1 MPFKPSLVVILKI
14 ANTVSIYLG
23 SRVFVMLIRDDNSK
37 CSCFASQLK
46 GIDCVVS
53 SSCLSVASKL
63 LAKRTAGI
71 VFALLP
77 FRNYYSNH
85 LSLTVLKSSIA
96 AITKAQKLLIG
107 KRTRPSEALAI
118 LMPQIKKDAG
128 NWKLYHYIG
137 LAHLLLLAYDKSKN
151 MLLKA
156 LDKGG
161 NSAET
166 NYLLAKVC
174 NALKEFDQA
183 LSYGQQAVTLK
194 PDYAEAFIEIGLAHQ
209 GKTDLEQAL
218 KSFQMANQLAPKND
232 MVAYYIAEIYSKV
245 GNHQEAEK
253 LFGIAIQMN
262 ETNVVAKLGLGK
274 ALARQQKF
282 DQAEK
287 VLLEVGGTDN
297 AHIGSRI
304 DLAEFYKEAG
314 RYQES
319 FDVYEKALAAHPN
332 ESGLIINYANLLT
345 ETGQSHEA
353 EIHLKKVLETGTR
366 HTEAITNYLM
376 IMHYN
381 PQNSAE
387 YIFEEHKRLVSV
399 YNPAEPVT
407 RKEASD
413 KNPERKLRVGFIS
426 GGLRAHPV
434 GWMITAAL
442 EYLPKDKTEVYC
454 YYNHNIVDEVTKRI
468 HAASGKWVNVQGFTD
483 EIVADMIRQDDID
496 ILVELSGHSGENRL
510 KTICY
515 EPAPVIVKWVGGLF
529 NTSAL
534 EVMDYLITDWHETPE
549 GSEGFYTEKLVRM
562 PDDYVCYMPP
572 PYAPGVAALPAQENG
587 YITFGCFNNP
597 SKINTELISRWS
609 VLLKRVDGSVL
620 LLKSKSYS
628 NRQFKDRILG
638 YFAEFGISADR
649 IRFEE
654 GSHHAELLGTYSKV
668 DIALDPWPYSGGLT
682 TCEALW
688 MGVPVVTLPG
698 PTFAGR
704 HSVTH
709 LVNAGLP
716 GMVAGNWDEYVDIA
730 AGLASDLDALAAL
743 RAGLRDQVAASP
755 LCDGERFGAAFG
767 QALRAMWHAYVEGR
781 LKQDHIA
788 VDLGNTNDLRTGKS
802 IEIGQK
808 EAFATGHDVGGLKT
822 DAVAED
828 EVVSLD
834 SKKGEN
840 TLASLE
846 RQATAKLNGDVDVA
860 NRAETQN
867 GSASEVEYLSE
878 ASSERTDDSENL
890 SAANG
895 IADSDDTNRPELE
908 GTTEEHTEAKSVS
921 LPVNVSDSTDNSGS
935 GSTDEEI
942 EKVARVPWER
952 GNHENLLVHG
962 KYGVKYSVPG
972 SLEVMTTYVLLEQG
986 QWFDGEIGFVNEY
999 LQSGMQ
1005 VVDVGAGFGAYALG
1019 AALKVGP
1026 TGKVYAFEPVDNM
1039 RKNLDISK
1047 VENGLSNLE
1056 VSGRAL
1062 GAVSGKMGMSKN
1074 ATPELTVL
1082 ESDGGE
1088 VQEVTLDNWWDF
1100 EGNPQLDVIKIDVNG
1115 HEADVLKGA
1124 DRLLSTTSPIVVI
1137 AASGFG
1143 PAQESMVNYLTSMGY
1158 TFFDYIAGVGVLSP
1172 VEDWSQRDAYAQNVV
1187 AVKAERVAE
1196 LKELGWIHN
1205 ENIEVG
1211 EPEIGYWKKTLKAM
1225 PWTDSL
1231 YAEWEKN
1238 SLLPEH
1244 NNYYRAID
1252 YICTSRFS
1260 TISKSEKVHHLV
1272 SACNILLELYNGG
1285 SKKPE
1290 LLMNLASVF
1299 SDVGKRYY
1307 TVLFLKELMDNKNL
1321 GRSDFGREL
1330 PFFPSLRQQENLSI
1344 YTTFEKWFLVRAVE
1358 GLLSMK
1364 YISGWYFSNYEKQ
1377 LRSQIIETTE
1387 DSVFSKSV
1395 DLSVLHDE
1403 KPLIVHVYFNNMHT
1417 HSYLKLLSYAVT
1429 RGEHHHVAFIE
1440 KTPSIPGYSINLD
1453 DYSFA
1458 KFFNKGTELETI
1470 VQEIRSCN
1478 PQVIIFGGLFFDWQ
1492 SKMINKLCDFPL
1504 FWAIWGG
1511 DLYNP
1516 IKSGLS
1522 LQPIVDKLTGIITPA
1537 DGDFEL
1543 FKQHYGNKYRVKSQG
1558 ALLLGDITSIP
1569 FRNSKKNRIIIG
1581 NSGDVSNHHMMIIE
1595 MLTKKK
1601 DIKDY
1606 QLYIPFAYNGSA
1618 EYLDRIIS
1626 YLKKKNLYDNT
1637 VFQFNKID
1645 SNLYAQLI
1653 SESKFC
1659 LFAHQ
1664 RQQALQTT
1672 YTALYFGC
1680 LPYIR
1685 KEIEVG
1691 GVKQINPSWQLLHSI
1706 GIDLPS
1712 IESFD
1717 EVTHLSDIQ
1726 LPSRKDVEQVRK
1738 LLQSKVNPEVA
1749 IEGLLNTHRQLIQN
1763 SEILQKN

>member
-1 MPFKPSLVVILKI
+1 
-14 ANTVSIYLG
+14 
-23 SRVFVMLIRDDNSK
+23 
-37 CSCFASQLK
+37 
-46 GIDCVVS
+46 VVS
-53 SSCLSVASKL
+53 SSCLSVDSKL

-218 KSFQMANQLAPKND
+218 KSFQKANQLAPKND

-549 GSEGFYTEKLVRM
+549 GVEDIYTEKLVRM
-562 PDDYVCYMPP
+562 PDDYVCYMAPR
-572 PYAPGVAALPAQENG
+572 YAPDVAALPAQENG

-609 VLLKRVDGSVL
+609 VLMTRVDGSVL

-788 VDLGNTNDLRTGKS
+788 VDLDDAWNAGDASSLTDGGKPGDESENGDLRTSKS
-802 IEIGQK
+802 IDNGQIDV
-808 EAFATGHDVGGLKT
+808 FATGHDVGGLKT

-846 RQATAKLNGDVDVA
+846 RQATAKLNGDVDDA

-878 ASSERTDDSENL
+878 ASSERTDISENL
-890 SAANG
+890 SGANG
-895 IADSDDTNRPELE
+895 IAKSDDTDRPESE
-908 GTTEEHTEAKSVS
+908 GIIEEQTEAKSVS
-921 LPVNVSDSTDNSGS
+921 LPVNGSDSTDNSGS

-952 GNHENLLVHG
+952 GNHKNLLVHG
-962 KYGVKYSVPG
+962 NHAIKYSVPG
-972 SLEVMTTYVLLEQG
+972 SLEVMSTYVLLEQG
-986 QWFDGEIGFVNEY
+986 QWFDGEVGFVSEY
-999 LQSGMQ
+999 LQPGMQ

-1026 TGKVYAFEPVDNM
+1026 NGKVYAFEPVDNM
-1039 RKNLDISK
+1039 RKHLDISK
-1047 VENGLSNLE
+1047 VENGLNNLE

-1062 GAVSGKMGMSKN
+1062 GALSTKMGLSKN

-1088 VQEVTLDNWWDF
+1088 VQVVTLDNWWDF

-1124 DRLLSTTSPIVVI
+1124 ERLLSTTSPIVVI

-1143 PAQESMVNYLTSMGY
+1143 PAQESMVDYFTSMGY

-1238 SLLPEH
+1238 SLVPAH
-1244 NNYYRAID
+1244 NNYYRALD
-1252 YICTSRFS
+1252 YICAAEAMDAGMGGGMSGNQVSEKTAQLEAGSPDNHNESQNNASSGNQGTDPDQVIEKRRQRS
-1260 TISKSEKVHHLV
+1260 IKAVLMLVAAQELISKYNTGDGGVSVAYTLV
-1272 SACNILLELYNGG
+1272 RILNTL
-1285 SKKPE
+1285 
-1290 LLMNLASVF
+1290 
-1299 SDVGKRYY
+1299 GKRDQAVGILQKLLQE
-1307 TVLFLKELMDNKNL
+1307 TKM
-1321 GRSDFGREL
+1321 G
-1330 PFFPSLRQQENLSI
+1330 QENLYVSLPFLLPI
-1344 YTTFEKWFLVRAVE
+1344 PAMDSAPIRTEFNKWLMVRTIESWLQLKDLTGYLSAQTENKLRELLDGNPEQFFHDSEIELSDKNNRRISKPTITIGIPCYNEAPYIEQCLSSVLNQKGNVNYSLVIADNASNDGTVEIIKTFLDKHETLNKRTRLILNTENTGPLTTFTQVFNATNTEFFMWLGAHDCLTPNFL
-1358 GLLSMK
+1358 
-1364 YISGWYFSNYEKQ
+1364 Q
-1377 LRSQIIETTE
+1377 ET
-1387 DSVFSKSV
+1387 
-1395 DLSVLHDE
+1395 L
-1403 KPLIVHVYFNNMHT
+1403 PLIQNNPECSMAT
-1417 HSYLKLLSYAVT
+1417 GIPLGISYADNYTQPNKIFRIQNAMYDFMQNDAVT
-1429 RGEHHHVAFIE
+1429 RYTESIRKLSNCTVFHSIFRKNALKGFIFSD
-1440 KTPSIPGYSINLD
+1440 TPSSDHIIISRLLWQGKLLYSKAGYIRRYFPQETVNQKASTGI
-1453 DYSFA
+1453 YIKGI
-1458 KFFNKGTELETI
+1458 KFFNHYLEDFKYLIKNRYQEPYRTEL
-1470 VQEIRSCN
+1470 
-1478 PQVIIFGGLFFDWQ
+1478 
-1492 SKMINKLCDFPL
+1492 
-1504 FWAIWGG
+1504 
-1511 DLYNP
+1511 
-1516 IKSGLS
+1516 
-1522 LQPIVDKLTGIITPA
+1522 
-1537 DGDFEL
+1537 
-1543 FKQHYGNKYRVKSQG
+1543 
-1558 ALLLGDITSIP
+1558 LG
-1569 FRNSKKNRIIIG
+1569 
-1581 NSGDVSNHHMMIIE
+1581 V
-1595 MLTKKK
+1595 
-1601 DIKDY
+1601 
-1606 QLYIPFAYNGSA
+1606 
-1618 EYLDRIIS
+1618 
-1626 YLKKKNLYDNT
+1626 LYDSLSKRFG
-1637 VFQFNKID
+1637 VP
-1645 SNLYAQLI
+1645 QLEEAI
-1653 SESKFC
+1653 TEKF
-1659 LFAHQ
+1659 
-1664 RQQALQTT
+1664 
-1672 YTALYFGC
+1672 
-1680 LPYIR
+1680 
-1685 KEIEVG
+1685 
-1691 GVKQINPSWQLLHSI
+1691 
-1706 GIDLPS
+1706 
-1712 IESFD
+1712 
-1717 EVTHLSDIQ
+1717 
-1726 LPSRKDVEQVRK
+1726 K
-1738 LLQSKVNPEVA
+1738 L
-1749 IEGLLNTHRQLIQN
+1749 
-1763 SEILQKN
+1763 